1 MSQPPGPDN
10 PYGGQQPYGSP
21 QQPYNPPPPSGY
33 PSYPQQPAGV
43 PPQGG
48 YPGHPGYGYPAQQGY
63 PGQGY
68 PGYPGPQM
76 GGPLP
81 GMPPLASWGARV
93 GALLLDMLIVNLV
106 PMGLLFAGY
115 IQLVVKVA
123 HHQDACD
130 QAGTID
136 CGAPHIPPAA
146 IGMIIIGGLL
156 SLVGA
161 LYLTYR
167 EGSTGQTP
175 GKKIVGIRLL
185 REYDGSTLGF
195 GLAFGRRLLHFI
207 DGAACYLGYLWPLWD
222 DKRQTFTDKI
232 VHTVVIKD
240 PR

>member
-1 MSQPPGPDN
+1 
-10 PYGGQQPYGSP
+10 
-21 QQPYNPPPPSGY
+21 
-33 PSYPQQPAGV
+33 
-43 PPQGG
+43 
-48 YPGHPGYGYPAQQGY
+48 
-63 PGQGY
+63 
-68 PGYPGPQM
+68 M

-106 PMGLLFAGY
+106 PMGLVFAGY

-123 HHQDACD
+123 DQQDSCD
-130 QAGTID
+130 AVGTVD
-136 CGAPHIPPAA
+136 CGPVHVPPAA
-146 IGMIIIGGLL
+146 LGMIFIGGLL
-156 SLVGA
+156 GLIGM

-222 DKRQTFTDKI
+222 DKNQTWTDKI